1 MDNHEELRVQ
11 GTTGSSRRPP
21 VFERDW
27 TQGSTVR
34 NLLSLAWPMIISQSL
49 NMLGPTIDMIWVGKL
64 GSASIAGVG
73 VAGIAVGL
81 VMSAMTGLMMGMRAM
96 IARFIGANDVR
107 GANHVAMQT
116 FAVSA
121 AFAILLAIIG
131 IFLAESIL
139 GLFGLE
145 ADVIAEGAAYLRI
158 LFVCSVAMCLRI
170 MAEGAMQASGDT
182 QTPMRIA
189 VLFRL
194 FHVALCPFLIFGW
207 WVFPRLGVSGAALT
221 NVISQS
227 LGLSISMWVLFS
239 GRSRLRLTLRNFR
252 LDPNIIWR
260 IVRIGVPAC
269 IMGLQMS
276 LGQFVLVGLMSP
288 FGTDPVAAHA
298 VCQRVELVLFM
309 PILGMGM
316 AAGVLAGQNLG
327 AGRPERAEKSGWLA
341 AGLAQA
347 FMVICCLV
355 LLIAAEKIMGI
366 FSTEPGLVET
376 GSTFL
381 RIAAAGYLMIA
392 SVIVFQYCISGAGD
406 TLPAMLFSVMIVWGV
421 QMPLAFFLPRITD
434 LGVYGVRW
442 AMVAAIFVGMIVFL
456 VYFRTGRWKRKKV

>member
-1 MDNHEELRVQ
+1 MDNNEELRVQ
-11 GTTGSSRRPP
+11 GTADVSERPP

-27 TQGSTVR
+27 TQGSIIR

-107 GANHVAMQT
+107 GANNVAMQA

-145 ADVIAEGAAYLRI
+145 VDVIAEGAAYLRI

-194 FHVALCPFLIFGW
+194 FHVALCPFVIFGW
-207 WVFPRLGVSGAALT
+207 WIFPRLGVSGAALT

-227 LGLSISMWVLFS
+227 LGLFISMWVLFT

-260 IVRIGVPAC
+260 IVKIGVPAC

-288 FGTDPVAAHA
+288 FGTDPVAAHT

-327 AGRPERAEKSGWLA
+327 AGRPERAERSGWLA

-355 LLIAAEKIMGI
+355 LLIAAERIMGI
-366 FSTEPGLVET
+366 FSTEPGLVAT

-392 SVIVFQYCISGAGD
+392 SIIVFQYCISGAGD
-406 TLPAMLFSVMIVWGV
+406 TLPAMLFSIMIVWGV

-434 LGVYGVRW
+434 LGVLGVRW

-456 VYFRTGRWKRKKV
+456 AYFRTGRWKRRKV